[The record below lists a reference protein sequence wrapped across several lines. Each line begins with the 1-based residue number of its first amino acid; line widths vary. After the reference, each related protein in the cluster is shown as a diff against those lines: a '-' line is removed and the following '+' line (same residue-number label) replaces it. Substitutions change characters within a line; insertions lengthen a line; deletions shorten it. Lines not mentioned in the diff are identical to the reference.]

1 MVLGIAGMEECVQL
15 QQALS
20 ASYSHE
26 MKVNGR
32 CFIIDNIDWVS
43 LLKSILSR
51 VTEECHDKLYFDQL
65 LDRVPGNSAAI
76 PVHQ

>member
-1 MVLGIAGMEECVQL
+1 MQL

-20 ASYSHE
+20 AYYFHE
-26 MKVNGR
+26 IKANGR
-32 CFIIDNIDWVS
+32 CFIIHNIDWVS

-51 VTEECHDKLYFDQL
+51 LTEEHHDKLCFDQL

-76 PVHQ
+76 SVHQ

>member
-1 MVLGIAGMEECVQL
+1 MQPSEMRAVRVQL

-26 MKVNGR
+26 IKGNRR
-32 CFIIDNIDWVS
+32 CFIIHNIGWAS
-43 LLKSILSR
+43 LLKPILSR
-51 VTEECHDKLYFDQL
+51 VTGECHDKLYFDQL

>member
-1 MVLGIAGMEECVQL
+1 MRAVRVQL
-15 QQALS
+15 QQAL
-20 ASYSHE
+20 AAFYSHE
-26 MKVNGR
+26 IKANGR
-32 CFIIDNIDWVS
+32 CFIIDHTDGVS

-51 VTEECHDKLYFDQL
+51 ATEECHDKLYFDQL

>member
-1 MVLGIAGMEECVQL
+1 MRAVCVQL

-26 MKVNGR
+26 IKANGR
-32 CFIIDNIDWVS
+32 CYIHNIDLVS

-51 VTEECHDKLYFDQL
+51 VTEESHDTLYFDQS
-65 LDRVPGNSAAI
+65 LDRVLGNSAAI
-76 PVHQ
+76 SVHQ